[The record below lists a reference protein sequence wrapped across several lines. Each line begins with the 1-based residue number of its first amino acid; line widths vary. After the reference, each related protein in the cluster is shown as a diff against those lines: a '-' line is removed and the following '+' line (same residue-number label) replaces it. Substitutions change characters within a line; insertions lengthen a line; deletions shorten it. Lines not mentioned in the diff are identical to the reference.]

1 MKVVAKP
8 IDAIVVFK
16 GKGHPL
22 PYKFRY
28 TDSDGESREIFVGKI
43 LYVDERRLAGVD
55 MLVYECQSM
64 IEDTE
69 SRYQLKYYIPK
80 CKWELFKI

>member
-28 TDSDGESREIFVGKI
+28 KDELGESKEIYVGKI
-43 LYVDERRLAGVD
+43 LYIDERRLAGVD
-55 MLVYECQSM
+55 MLVYECQSTL
-64 IEDTE
+64 EDTDT
-69 SRYQLKYYIPK
+69 RYQLKYFIPS
-80 CKWELFKI
+80 CRWELYKI

>member
-16 GKGHPL
+16 SKGHPL

-28 TDSDGESREIFVGKI
+28 TDEKGESREIYVGKI
-43 LYVDERRLAGVD
+43 LYIDERRLAGVD
-55 MLVYECQSM
+55 MIVYECQSTVDDA
-64 IEDTE
+64 DT
-69 SRYQLKYYIPK
+69 RYQLKYFIPS
-80 CKWELFKI
+80 CKWQLYKI